1 MLGNKVKYIIG
12 IICILILNSCND
24 KNGGKFIFYS
34 DGSAITIEQFEIYE
48 RKLNNLYLV
57 IKNYQQRSLVINS
70 KIDSMFYINENGK
83 FKACRIKTTKDKYC
97 DFNFEIT
104 NDGKKLFTS
113 GTNSYKEELLF
124 IGFKENLQFITAN
137 NPIILIE
144 TK

>member
-1 MLGNKVKYIIG
+1 MKT
-12 IICILILNSCND
+12 
-24 KNGGKFIFYS
+24 
-34 DGSAITIEQFEIYE
+34 GSL
-48 RKLNNLYLV
+48 KLVELKL
-57 IKNYQQRSLVINS
+57 L
-70 KIDSMFYINENGK
+70 
-83 FKACRIKTTKDKYC
+83 YC

>member
-70 KIDSMFYINENGK
+70 QIDSMFYIDENGK
-83 FKACRIKTTKDKYC
+83 FKACRIKTT
-97 DFNFEIT
+97 
-104 NDGKKLFTS
+104 
-113 GTNSYKEELLF
+113 
-124 IGFKENLQFITAN
+124 
-137 NPIILIE
+137 IL
-144 TK
+144 